1 VPAAREWLG
10 SLLLR
15 SPVRLGSLRNVPVLG
30 SILHRL
36 SHRVLPGDQLVWGRI
51 LSGPGAG
58 LWLEVHP
65 RTGAELLSGELERES
80 QAVVAK
86 HLRPGMIFYDL
97 GANIGRFSLIGARIV
112 GPQGKVFAFEPDSDL
127 VARLRRNAD
136 RNHLSNITGVAAG
149 VWSTSTT
156 LEFRPA
162 GAGSPEGGT
171 GSFLPGQSPGALTSV
186 RCISL
191 DDFVS
196 EAPAP
201 QGIKCDV
208 EGAEMEVLRGAES
221 TLRRHRPWILCEIH
235 AAENGPAARNFLENL
250 GYTCAAVD
258 DNHIFAASQKD
269 S

>member
-1 VPAAREWLG
+1 MPAAREWLG

-65 RTGAELLSGELERES
+65 RTGAELLSGALERES
-80 QAVVAK
+80 QEVVAK
-86 HLRPGMIFYDL
+86 QLRPGMIFYDL
-97 GANIGRFSLIGARIV
+97 GANIGRFSLIGSRIV
-112 GPQGKVFAFEPDSDL
+112 GPEGKVFAFEPDSGL
-127 VARLRRNAD
+127 VARLRRNAE
-136 RNHLSNITGVAAG
+136 RNRLSNVTVVAAG

-171 GSFLPGQSPGALTSV
+171 GSFLPGDASGACASV

-191 DDFVS
+191 DDFVRD
-196 EAPAP
+196 APAP

-221 TLRRHRPWILCEIH
+221 TLRRYRPWILCEIH
-235 AAENGPAARNFLENL
+235 AVEIGAAARAFLENL
-250 GYTCAAVD
+250 GYTCVTVD
-258 DNHIFAASQKD
+258 DNHIFASWERD